1 MLIPLGVVLAV
12 LLPSGIWAAA
22 HPGLAVLAAIALIM
36 AAVGV
41 VKFCR
46 EIAPSLAVRS
56 WPPSF
61 ARPPSPRWSAA

>member
-1 MLIPLGVVLAV
+1 MLIPIGLIAAV
-12 LLPSGIWAAA
+12 LLPAGLWAHA
-22 HPGLAVLAAIALIM
+22 HPGLAVLAGL
-36 AAVGV
+36 AAVFLAAGV

-46 EIAPSLAVRS
+46 EFAPSLSVCS